1 MEAEVKNEIKS
12 VFDETV
18 KAYADKVEELEHKVK
33 TLEAKP
39 IVTPMF
45 SSVGKTYKGYRL
57 ENQLTQL
64 KEKGFSEEKAD
75 FVAKAMI
82 EAIDASKHGRQ
93 ITLKAGAEHVEGT
106 PASGGYLVI
115 DDYYSQVETGAR
127 DLSVMASLCRNV
139 STSSDTFKINAND
152 AEFAVAIDGEGTV
165 TKGSGTLKEISIP
178 VKRLSVY
185 GAVSNE
191 LLADANWDV
200 TSWITEQITYKGAQ
214 TLDSQILNGTGNV
227 AGQLNSGVL
236 TAVVTNSVTLAGI
249 SISSILA
256 SDFSLAMTKVSQ
268 MDRSMGTFVFGETGA
283 HYLRTLKDTSN
294 APIYQAIANADL
306 NKVYGKNFVECA
318 SIDDSA
324 SVTETCYGVF
334 GNFNQVFL
342 VNRTSGFDL
351 LVDPYSDSISN
362 NTRFIFS
369 MRKGFGVVR
378 GNALCRF
385 LTA

>member
-1 MEAEVKNEIKS
+1 MDVEVKNEIKS

-18 KAYADKVEELEHKVK
+18 KSYADKVEELEHKVK

-39 IVTPMF
+39 VSTPTF
-45 SSVGKTYKGYRL
+45 SSVGKMYKGYRL
-57 ENQLTQL
+57 EKQLEQL

-82 EAIDASKHGRQ
+82 EAIDASKHNKS
-93 ITLKAGAEHVEGT
+93 ITLKAAAEHVEGVD
-106 PASGGYLVI
+106 SQGGYLVI

-152 AEFAVAIDGEGTV
+152 AEFAVAIDGEGAV
-165 TKGSGTLKEISIP
+165 TKGSGTLKQISIP
-178 VKRLSVY
+178 VKRISVY

-191 LLADANWDV
+191 QLADANWDV
-200 TSWITEQITYKGAQ
+200 TSWITEQITYKGSQ

-227 AGQLNSGVL
+227 AGQMNSGVL
-236 TAVVTNSVTLAGI
+236 TAIVTNSVILAGV

-283 HYLRTLKDTSN
+283 HYLRTLKDTTN

-318 SIDDSA
+318 SIADSA
-324 SVTETCYGVF
+324 SVTETAYGVF

-385 LTA
+385 VTA